1 MKYDFMRSHA
11 DQFSLTGMCRVL
23 SVSRSGYYGWCRRGP
38 SARQRDDLALAAHIR
53 RVHVATREA
62 YGARKVWK
70 ALVAEGVACG
80 RHRVARVRR
89 ENGIEARR
97 RRRFKVTH
105 YARRQKNTAPDRV
118 RRHFQAERPNQCWV
132 GDVTFISTRPGWLYL
147 AVLIDLC
154 SRKVVGWAMSDRNDE
169 PLVSAA
175 LRMAITHRRP
185 PAGLVHH
192 TDRGVLYSSGKY
204 RRLMAA
210 HGLLPSMSRH
220 GDCYDNAC
228 AESFFSTLK
237 NELVH
242 GEAFATRDAA
252 KVAIVSYIEGF
263 YNRKRLHQT
272 LGYRTP
278 ASVDDEAMSA

>member
-1 MKYDFMRSHA
+1 MKYDFMRRHA
-11 DQFSLTGMCRVL
+11 DQFSLTGMCRAL
-23 SVSRSGYYGWCRRGP
+23 SVSRSGYYAWHHREP
-38 SARQRDDLALAAHIR
+38 STRQREDLALAGHVR
-53 RVHVATREA
+53 RIHAASREA

-70 ALVAEGVACG
+70 ALVAEGIPCG

-89 ENGIEARR
+89 EHGIEARR

-105 YARRQKNTAPDRV
+105 YARRHKRTAPDLV
-118 RRHFQAERPNQCWV
+118 RRQFHVDRPNQCWV
-132 GDVTFISTRPGWLYL
+132 GDVTFIGTRAGWLYL

-154 SRKVVGWAMSDRNDE
+154 SRKVVGWALSDRNDE

-175 LRMAITHRRP
+175 LRMAITHRQP
-185 PAGLVHH
+185 PAGLIHH
-192 TDRGVLYSSGKY
+192 TDRGVLYSSGNY

-210 HGLLPSMSRH
+210 HGLVASMSRH

-237 NELVH
+237 NELTH
-242 GEAFATRDAA
+242 GQAFATREAA
-252 KVAIVSYIEGF
+252 RIAIVSYIEGF
-263 YNRKRLHQT
+263 YNRRRLHQT

-278 ASVDDEAMSA
+278 ASVDDAAMSA